1 MGSLT
6 SLMFL
11 ARDGMAAQTA
21 AIDVAG
27 QNVTNAGRAG
37 YVRRSAV
44 LETRAV
50 TGGALG
56 GVDFTGIRRH
66 YDQFAQTRILGES
79 GMLSSAKARA
89 GGLAGL
95 ESWLAPSEGGIGD
108 RMSAMFSAATEL
120 ASHASDPAARATFLA
135 RAEEVAL
142 SFRTA
147 GDALATRRADLHA
160 QAGEATQTINTSL
173 KDIAKLNTQ
182 IAAAQASGESAADL
196 RDARDGL
203 IRKVSEGTGASAIEE
218 PNGMVTLLAGGTA
231 LVQGDQASALS
242 VSLGSGGS
250 LAFSVQKPGGST
262 VDVTSRLDGGT
273 LGGIREARDVD
284 IAGMQTS
291 LDQMAYDFATAANA
305 VHGAGFGLD
314 GVSGRPLFAPPGG
327 VAGAA
332 RALVVDPGVA
342 GQPNKLAA
350 SSTASGLPG
359 GNGNALALAG
369 LAGQPMGAGGTP
381 VERFGTFTAMLGTA
395 QTSASGAMEM
405 RESTLGMAE
414 AMREQSAG
422 VSIDEEM
429 VDLARYQRAFEA
441 TMRVLQVADQLLEGL
456 IREI

>member
-1 MGSLT
+1 MSSLT

-95 ESWLAPSEGGIGD
+95 ESWLAPTEGGIGD

-160 QAGEATQTINTSL
+160 QAGEATQAINTSL
-173 KDIAKLNTQ
+173 QDIAKLNTQ
-182 IAAAQASGESAADL
+182 IAAAQASGDSAADL

-203 IRKVSEGTGASAIEE
+203 IRKVSEGTGASRGRDRAR
-218 PNGMVTLLAGGTA
+218 PRR
-231 LVQGDQASALS
+231 
-242 VSLGSGGS
+242 
-250 LAFSVQKPGGST
+250 PGERAVCVPGLRRRAR
-262 VDVTSRLDGGT
+262 VFGA
-273 LGGIREARDVD
+273 EARR
-284 IAGMQTS
+284 IE
-291 LDQMAYDFATAANA
+291 
-305 VHGAGFGLD
+305 
-314 GVSGRPLFAPPGG
+314 GRRH
-327 VAGAA
+327 VAA
-332 RALVVDPGVA
+332 RRWHARRHPR
-342 GQPNKLAA
+342 
-350 SSTASGLPG
+350 
-359 GNGNALALAG
+359 
-369 LAGQPMGAGGTP
+369 GA
-381 VERFGTFTAMLGTA
+381 RRRHRRDA
-395 QTSASGAMEM
+395 
-405 RESTLGMAE
+405 
-414 AMREQSAG
+414 
-422 VSIDEEM
+422 
-429 VDLARYQRAFEA
+429 DLARSYGLRLRDRDERRAQR
-441 TMRVLQVADQLLEGL
+441 RLRPRRRL
-456 IREI
+456 R